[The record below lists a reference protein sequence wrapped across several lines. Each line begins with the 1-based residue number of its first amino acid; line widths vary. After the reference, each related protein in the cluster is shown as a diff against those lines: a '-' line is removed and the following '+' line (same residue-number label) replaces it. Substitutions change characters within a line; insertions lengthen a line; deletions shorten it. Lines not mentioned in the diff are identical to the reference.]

1 VTQVGDVRLHPVLL
15 AGGLGTRL
23 WPLSRA
29 RHPKQLLA
37 VLGPRTLLQET
48 ALRVLDPE
56 RFAPPVVVLG
66 AEHRY
71 LAAEQLRRIGV
82 EPAALVL
89 EPVARGTAAACTL
102 AALAVAETD
111 PGGLLC
117 VLPVDHLIDD
127 PSALEDAIAA
137 AVPAARRGL
146 LTALAVPA
154 RGACTSYGWLRPGAP
169 IAGATDTFEIVRFV
183 EKPDPAQAT
192 ALRATGEYWWNSG
205 IFVFAADAFLDAL
218 GRHAPAVRAAAED
231 AWTAAARDGHVR
243 TTDAEALARAP
254 AASVD
259 RAVMEHTAHGAM
271 VAAPQLGWHDLGS
284 WAAVWD
290 ASPHDADGNAN
301 GGDVVSHE
309 VTGSLL
315 RSDGPTLAAI
325 GVQDLIVVATRD
337 VVLVAPRARADEV
350 PALIDRLGADGR
362 DSHLS
367 PPTVHRPWGAY
378 QTRDAGE
385 RFQVKRLVVEPGARL
400 SRQLHHHRA
409 EHWIVVCGTAL
420 VERGNETFLL
430 QENAST
436 YIPPGTPHR
445 LANPGRIPL
454 QVVEVQTGG
463 YLGEDD
469 IVRFDDAYGRT

>member
-1 VTQVGDVRLHPVLL
+1 VSEAGGARLHPVLL

-48 ALRVLDPE
+48 ALRAIDPD
-56 RFAPPVVVLG
+56 RFAPPIVVLG

-71 LAAEQLRRIGV
+71 LAAEQLRRIGT
-82 EPAALVL
+82 EPAVLVL
-89 EPVARGTAAACTL
+89 EPVARGTATACAL
-102 AALAVAETD
+102 AALAVAESD

-127 PSALEDAIAA
+127 AAALDDAIAA

-146 LTALAVPA
+146 LAAIAVPA
-154 RGACTSYGWLRPGAP
+154 RGACTSYGWLRAGDPLPGY
-169 IAGATDTFEIVRFV
+169 AGAFTLARFV
-183 EKPDPAQAT
+183 EKPDPAQAA

-205 IFVFAADAFLDAL
+205 IFVFAADALLDAL
-218 GRHAPAVRAAAED
+218 GRHAPAVRAAAEE
-231 AWTAAARDGHVR
+231 AFTAAGRDGVACTPHPG
-243 TTDAEALARAP
+243 ALARAP
-254 AASVD
+254 AISVD
-259 RAVMEHTAHGAM
+259 RAVMEPTDRGAM
-271 VAAPQLGWHDLGS
+271 VLAPQLGWHDLGS

-301 GGDVVSHE
+301 AGDVVAQD
-309 VTGSLL
+309 VTGSL
-315 RSDGPTLAAI
+315 RSSDGPTLAAI
-325 GVQDLIVVATRD
+325 GVRDLVVVATRD
-337 VVLVAPRARADEV
+337 VVLVAPRDRADEV

-362 DSHLS
+362 TAHLS
-367 PPTVHRPWGAY
+367 PPTVHRPWGTY
-378 QTRDAGE
+378 QTRDGGD

-409 EHWIVVCGTAL
+409 EHWVVVCGTAL
-420 VERGNETFLL
+420 VERGDETFLL
-430 QENAST
+430 HENAST

-454 QVVEVQTGG
+454 HVVEVQTGG
-463 YLGEDD
+463 YLAEDD
-469 IVRFDDAYGRT
+469 IVRFDDAYGRS